1 MALDTIRRG
10 VVLTLAQTND
20 HIRDAE
26 WIMRNGDDLEK
37 VLAAGELDFLHR
49 QQVMLVNRLV
59 EIDRR
64 LAAHQTLFSWV
75 RQEWFSLKL
84 HFEDWITHG

>member
-26 WIMRNGDDLEK
+26 WTLRNGDDLEK
-37 VLAAGELDFLHR
+37 VLAAGELDFLLR
-49 QQVMLVNRLV
+49 QKSTLDSRLA

-64 LAAHQTLFSWV
+64 LAAHQGLFSWF

-84 HFEDWITHG
+84 HFEDWIAHS